1 MLQVKPP
8 LFPALKMLILDPC
21 SSCSPCSSGSK
32 VGSWIFRFYK
42 VVPPR
47 LRSVGEHNSNVTM
60 VYGTQIT
67 IVFMGFINQQTSLG
81 GPTLYECLGTS
92 WTLGFPPLD
101 PTSTVMSQ
109 RRLRCSDARGCA
121 SVASFQPWCG
131 HLQGNR
137 EVLPAGSEGKS
148 QKGGFCSK
156 SSSKKS
162 ILGGLGSW
170 QDIILIHPPGKKH
183 IKKD

>member
-1 MLQVKPP
+1 MVAHEISHSLFEASFMVRLARQVVGPDWRVNPHDLLVKS
-8 LFPALKMLILDPC
+8 C
-21 SSCSPCSSGSK
+21 SSRSSGSK

-47 LRSVGEHNSNVTM
+47 KRSVGEHNSNFTM

-92 WTLGFPPLD
+92 WTLRFSPLD
-101 PTSTVMSQ
+101 STTSTVTSQ

-137 EVLPAGSEGKS
+137 EVLPAGSEGNLRR
-148 QKGGFCSK
+148 GGFAVK
-156 SSSKKS
+156 VLLKK
-162 ILGGLGSW
+162 L
-170 QDIILIHPPGKKH
+170 
-183 IKKD
+183 